1 MFRNA
6 ALAAIFILL
15 LAQPT
20 HRRVVRHNTDV
31 PVGSEKTDKFTAISL
46 ELAF

>member
-1 MFRNA
+1 MPHWLQSSFC
-6 ALAAIFILL
+6 F